1 MDTVQTLV
9 RKSVSMY
16 QRVSAFVILAGAF
29 VCLVYF
35 LGYFALNSRFTNQA
49 FDVLV
54 NSKIRGQVAWTRL
67 AWGPW
72 PSDLKLLEPVLV
84 DSTGRT
90 VIEAKSLTIRELDIL
105 GLFDNRLSAQGVHI
119 DAPVTRLVSL
129 VRSESGSDPKDDRV
143 MNIAEMFWS
152 IGTQIDTGDS
162 KPLDLDLTRIKIRNA
177 IFILDHPST
186 SIIAHG
192 IQIPAGRF
200 RSYST
205 ATDSLMAIEI
215 EGLKVG
221 SIQVRVAKDTALKK
235 PLYADPEDVWSWSL
249 RQVKIDDFNWN
260 DEDFNFSKLRG
271 LLRGDPF
278 FLEGFKMEL
287 DRPEVP
293 YLNTRLRLDTDQIDK
308 HINTFVESPISGPAT
323 IDAQVSGEADDLDGI
338 IQIGGTD
345 LNCQGVK
352 IQSLQAQIEK
362 TKNDAMKV
370 NYVDADLEKGRMI
383 AHGEWR
389 TDDDYAHLSVF
400 MDDVP
405 LDALP
410 VSMPTNVGAS
420 LGGRLTGHIFAEA
433 RHLIGDTP
441 LFSIKTQLETLS
453 AKNRPFGL
461 GRNLAVDGYLELQDN
476 TFDIQS
482 FKLSDRT
489 KRLGLKGKF
498 DLDTFLINIQ
508 GQAVIGKL
516 SPLTA
521 SFGYPTK
528 GRARID
534 FGVKGFALNPRFH
547 ADINATRVRYGEL
560 PKSAIKGKVAYQ
572 AGLLDFDQVSLKSDN
587 GSIGFKGRLSLSK
600 PGKPMDFRLN
610 ARQFELASL
619 PFIDRFSGRTA
630 VDVRLRGPLSNPRV
644 TGRGRIARPCWKTP
658 YGDKPL
664 CFRRVEVVGDWSG
677 EKVKIETL
685 KIEDRRKTLVDL
697 SGNGHIKRLN
707 FSGQLKIN
715 GVPLDWIN
723 HFVKEPLPIAGR
735 LVADV
740 TLSGNLKTPS
750 GQGQLSIVE
759 GEYGDYKLGRTEFEI
774 RADKKQM
781 QLTGQIL
788 DDLRISASTPL
799 VKRSGPGSALI
810 EFDGFG
816 VEDHLP
822 QLSESAL
829 KSKMT
834 GRIELKF
841 DPFKPALLEA
851 TANLKQLQT
860 KYAFEDAVSYSAD
873 LTNPVQFKWD
883 GTKLNTQ
890 QLALRLRILNLE
902 GFDQKNDQY
911 ESTIRLDGDVY
922 SDGRLEMTTRG
933 KINLGLAMPFL
944 NSVFS
949 EASGELNLDGS
960 LKGFIQAPEPDLKL
974 VVTQGE
980 FVPRAAI
987 IGSQLDLLA
996 PARFAIEAHRTDS
1009 TSDEVNGAGDLKI
1022 SLIKGTNA
1030 PETAGEMRLM
1040 RDDSVIRI
1048 NDVLV
1053 TTKGFTLDR
1062 IRVGLSGSEIGLN
1075 VPRVVRGTFDTPNL
1089 VYESWIKEFDDRRD
1103 ERRMKVSGEID
1114 VIQGEYLADL
1124 TGVAELNQ
1132 GFRNRLSGRTQTRT
1146 VSVFERIPSLK
1157 RLMLDLSVVGEGGFY
1172 IRNRVLTLTNNLE
1185 IGLDLEEIKGF
1196 LYNMPH
1202 DTADE
1207 RLAILGTISVLPDST
1222 ITYAR
1227 REFDVSNGVVN
1238 FGGRNFL
1245 DAQIEA
1251 NRTFTLRTGQSVSTA
1266 STSFDSG
1273 SGDIRLEEVVL
1284 SARLAFPTRESP
1296 PSFAFDLSSNSGA
1309 SKFEVVM
1316 LVLTG
1321 SYPENLSGAAGAQPA
1336 TEVVLAPLLS
1346 LVERPLEDTF
1356 KVDLTLTPLST
1367 GTLYIDANKVLSRR
1381 LYLYSRVLVGEE
1393 QDGNPQQFGLRYQI
1407 NNVAFGEL
1415 SNERLGSNI
1424 STTGRLK
1431 LRVNLN

>member
-1 MDTVQTLV
+1 
-9 RKSVSMY
+9 MY
-16 QRVSAFVILAGAF
+16 QRVSAFVILTGAL
-29 VCLVYF
+29 VCLLYF

-54 NSKIRGQVAWTRL
+54 NSNIRGQVAWTRL

-72 PSDLKLLEPVLV
+72 PSDVKLLEPVLV

-90 VIEAKSLTIRELDIL
+90 VIEAKSLTIRDLDIL
-105 GLFDNRLSAQGVHI
+105 GLFENRLSARGIHI
-119 DAPVTRLVSL
+119 DAPITRLVSL
-129 VRSESGSDPKDDRV
+129 VRSEPGPDPTDDRV

-162 KPLDLDLTRIKIRNA
+162 KPLDLDLTRIKIRNGV
-177 IFILDHPST
+177 FILDHPST
-186 SIIAHG
+186 SIVAHG
-192 IQIPAGRF
+192 IQIPAARF

-205 ATDSLMAIEI
+205 PTDSLMAIEI
-215 EGLKVG
+215 DDLKFG
-221 SIQVRVAKDTALKK
+221 SIEVRVAKDTALKK
-235 PLYADPEDVWSWSL
+235 ALNADAEDVWSWSL
-249 RQVKIDDFNWN
+249 RHIKIDDFNWN
-260 DEDFNFSKLRG
+260 DEDFNFTKLRG
-271 LLRGDPF
+271 VLRGDPF
-278 FLEGFKMEL
+278 FLEAFKMEL
-287 DRPEVP
+287 DRPGVP
-293 YLNTRLRLDTDQIDK
+293 YLSTRLRLDTDKIEK
-308 HINTFVESPISGPAT
+308 HINTFVKSPVSGPAT
-323 IDAQVSGEADDLDGI
+323 LDATVSGEADDLNGI
-338 IQIGGTD
+338 AQIIGSD
-345 LNCQGVK
+345 LDYQGMK
-352 IQSLQAQIEK
+352 IQTLQADIQQEQDGALSL
-362 TKNDAMKV
+362 NR
-370 NYVDADLEKGRMI
+370 LEAELEEGRI
-383 AHGEWR
+383 VGHGLWR
-389 TDDDYAHLSVF
+389 FEDGYANLSVF

-405 LDALP
+405 LKRLP
-410 VSMPTNVGAS
+410 VAIPTPVSSS
-420 LGGRLTGHIFAEA
+420 LGGQLTGHIFAVA
-433 RHLIGDTP
+433 KNLNRDVP
-441 LFSIKTQLETLS
+441 FFAFKTKLETQ
-453 AKNRPFGL
+453 AARNRPFGL
-461 GRNLAVDGYLELQDN
+461 GRDLDIDGYLELQDN

-482 FKLSDRT
+482 FTLSDKT
-489 KRLGLKGKF
+489 HRLNLRGQF
-498 DLDTFLINIQ
+498 DLDTFLINVRGQ
-508 GQAVIGKL
+508 GVIGQL
-516 SPLTA
+516 RPVTA

-528 GRARID
+528 GRGRVD
-534 FGVKGFALNPRFH
+534 FGIKGFALNPRFH
-547 ADINATRVRYGEL
+547 ANINATNVSYGDL

-572 AGLLDFDQVSLKSDN
+572 GGLLDFDQVALKSDN
-587 GSIGFKGRLSLSK
+587 GSIGFKGRLSLLK
-600 PGKPMDFRLN
+600 PGQPMDFRLN

-619 PFIDRFSGRTA
+619 PFIDGFSGRSA
-630 VDVRLRGPLSNPRV
+630 VDVRLRGPLKQPRI

-664 CFRRVEVVGDWSG
+664 CFRRVEVIGDWSG
-677 EKVKIETL
+677 QKVKIDTL
-685 KIEDRRKTLVDL
+685 KIDDRRKTLLDIKG
-697 SGNGHIKRLN
+697 SGHIKRLN
-707 FSGQLKIN
+707 FSGQMKIN
-715 GVPLDWIN
+715 GVPLDWVN
-723 HFVKEPLPIAGR
+723 HFVKDSVPIAGR
-735 LVADV
+735 LTADIA
-740 TLSGNLKTPS
+740 LSGNLKAPAGE
-750 GQGQLSIVE
+750 GQVSIIDGAY
-759 GEYGDYKLGRTEFEI
+759 GEYKLGQSEFEI
-774 RADKKQM
+774 RADKKRM
-781 QLTGQIL
+781 QLTGQL
-788 DDLRISASTPL
+788 FDDLRISVSTPL
-799 VKRSGPGSALI
+799 VRHLNPGSGLI
-810 EFDGFG
+810 EFDGFSI
-816 VEDHLP
+816 EDHLP
-822 QLSESAL
+822 QLADIAL

-834 GRIELKF
+834 GRIEFTF
-841 DPFKPALLEA
+841 DPFKPALIDA
-851 TANLKQLQT
+851 TAKLEQLQT
-860 KYAFEDAVSYSAD
+860 KYAFEDEVSYAAD
-873 LTNPVQFKWD
+873 LSNPVEFKWD
-883 GTKLNTQ
+883 GKRLNTK
-890 QLALRLRILNLE
+890 QLELRLRAFNRE
-902 GFDQKNDQY
+902 EFGQKNQQY
-911 ESTIRLDGDVY
+911 ESSLRLDGDIHA
-922 SDGRLEMTTRG
+922 DGRLDMNTRG

-944 NSVFS
+944 KSVFS
-949 EASGELNLDGS
+949 EASGELTVDGTIG
-960 LKGFIQAPEPDLKL
+960 GFVQAPNPDLKL
-974 VVTQGE
+974 GLTKGE

-987 IGSQLDLLA
+987 IGSQLDLLH
-996 PARFAIEAHRTDS
+996 PALFTVEGKKKKTTLDQAKK
-1009 TSDEVNGAGDLKI
+1009 GAGAFTI
-1022 SLIKGTNA
+1022 SLVKGSKS
-1030 PETAGEMRLM
+1030 PESKGEMRLM
-1040 RDDSVIRI
+1040 RDDSVIRV

-1053 TTKGFTLDR
+1053 TTKGYTLDR

-1089 VYESWIKEFDDRRD
+1089 VYESWIKKFDDRRD
-1103 ERRMKVSGEID
+1103 ERRMKISGIID

-1146 VSVFERIPSLK
+1146 ISVFERIPSLK

-1185 IGLDLEEIKGF
+1185 IGLDLEGIKGF

-1207 RLAILGTISVLPDST
+1207 RLAISGTVTVLPDST

-1273 SGDIRLEEVVL
+1273 SEDIRLEEVVL